1 MRPGDNGH
9 LHIIT
14 AVITIIITVARYSA
28 VFHIKNISQDWSL
41 TNICSATSNT
51 NIFLITNIFFP
62 FPLQSCA
69 QTSHHEGWR
78 FYHFH
83 IINCLKMSLSSTR
96 TFDLAEMSSQV
107 QHFNV
112 KTITNIDRL
121 MKINW
126 IWHFCLSTATK
137 CFWYC
142 PLPLETCLTSSNLR
156 FLVFWRPWESPRCTT
171 EVLWNRRT
179 RRQRAE

>member
-1 MRPGDNGH
+1 MLMFCRCLSCCYAARGQWPSPYH
-9 LHIIT
+9 YC

-69 QTSHHEGWR
+69 QTSHQEGWR

-112 KTITNIDRL
+112 KTIKNETLIAWWR
-121 MKINW
+121 W
-126 IWHFCLSTATK
+126 IFKRWVQL
-137 CFWYC
+137 Y
-142 PLPLETCLTSSNLR
+142 R
-156 FLVFWRPWESPRCTT
+156 FYFTES
-171 EVLWNRRT
+171 EILK
-179 RRQRAE
+179 

>member
-62 FPLQSCA
+62 FPLQSSA
-69 QTSHHEGWR
+69 QTYHQEGWR

-83 IINCLKMSLSSTR
+83 MINCLKMSLSSTR
-96 TFDLAEMSSQV
+96 TFDLAQMSSQV

-121 MKINW
+121 MKVNFQTMNSAAVPILLYR
-126 IWHFCLSTATK
+126 IRDIEIELS
-137 CFWYC
+137 
-142 PLPLETCLTSSNLR
+142 PS
-156 FLVFWRPWESPRCTT
+156 
-171 EVLWNRRT
+171 
-179 RRQRAE
+179 

>member
-69 QTSHHEGWR
+69 QTSHLDGWR

-83 IINCLKMSLSSTR
+83 IINFLKMSLSSTR
-96 TFDLAEMSSQV
+96 TLDLAQIPRCPV
-107 QHFNV
+107 RFNISML
-112 KTITNIDRL
+112 KPLQTLIAWWR
-121 MKINW
+121 W
-126 IWHFCLSTATK
+126 IFKRWIQLYRFCLTK
-137 CFWYC
+137 SEI
-142 PLPLETCLTSSNLR
+142 LK
-156 FLVFWRPWESPRCTT
+156 
-171 EVLWNRRT
+171 
-179 RRQRAE
+179 

>member
-69 QTSHHEGWR
+69 QTSHLDGWR

-83 IINCLKMSLSSTR
+83 IINFLKMSLSSTR
-96 TFDLAEMSSQV
+96 TFDLAQMSSQI

-121 MKINW
+121 IDEGE
-126 IWHFCLSTATK
+126 F
-137 CFWYC
+137 
-142 PLPLETCLTSSNLR
+142 SNDE
-156 FLVFWRPWESPRCTT
+156 FSCTDFASPNQRY
-171 EVLWNRRT
+171 WNRT
-179 RRQRAE
+179 QSKLNEVDTTSHYSWKVPANYTLDPF

>member
-1 MRPGDNGH
+1 MTLHINLYLLFVCFDLQRAMLGEFLVPSWWSHYMIIRFVSREQEIHIAHTTMIIIAHTTCTEQIASWCFVGVCLVVMQPGDNGH

-69 QTSHHEGWR
+69 QTSHLDGWR

-83 IINCLKMSLSSTR
+83 VINCLKMSLSSTR
-96 TFDLAEMSSQV
+96 TFDLV
-107 QHFNV
+107 QSG
-112 KTITNIDRL
+112 
-121 MKINW
+121 
-126 IWHFCLSTATK
+126 STFQ
-137 CFWYC
+137 C
-142 PLPLETCLTSSNLR
+142 
-156 FLVFWRPWESPRCTT
+156 
-171 EVLWNRRT
+171 
-179 RRQRAE
+179 